1 MEGAAVCC
9 ESGAETETGDHNAP
23 ARARGRPYGVFA
35 LLWVAALATLA
46 GAAEEETSN
55 PSVEIATSVGTMT
68 VELWPDEA
76 PLTVANF
83 LERVDEGFYDGL
95 VFHRVIAGFVIQA
108 GGFDAN
114 MNYREAPATVVNE
127 SSNGVSNLQ
136 WTIAMARASDPDSAG
151 AQFYINVSDNTN
163 LDAAPGRP
171 GYTVFGKLTAG
182 EDVAG
187 EIEFVATG
195 TVAGM
200 PDVPREPV
208 TILSTRRVS
217 GAPEHRSGR
226 GLTL

>member
-1 MEGAAVCC
+1 MNVKWSGRSWIPLAVALVCLGAA
-9 ESGAETETGDHNAP
+9 AENEQDREAP
-23 ARARGRPYGVFA
+23 
-35 LLWVAALATLA
+35 
-46 GAAEEETSN
+46 N

-68 VELWPDEA
+68 VELWPDKA

-95 VFHRVIAGFVIQA
+95 IFHRVIAGFVIQA

-114 MNYREAPATVVNE
+114 MNYREAPSTVDNE
-127 SSNGVSNLQ
+127 SNNGESNLQ
-136 WTIAMARASDPDSAG
+136 WTIAMARGGDPDSAG

-195 TVAGM
+195 VTAGM
-200 PDVPREPV
+200 PYVPREPV

-217 GAPEHRSGR
+217 GALSVAPVAD
-226 GLTL
+226 

>member
-1 MEGAAVCC
+1 MAQVTACSEAC
-9 ESGAETETGDHNAP
+9 TDTKTGDHNAP
-23 ARARGRPYGVFA
+23 TRARGRPYGFFA
-35 LLWVAALATLA
+35 LLWVAVLATLA

-68 VELWPDEA
+68 VELWPEKA

-95 VFHRVIAGFVIQA
+95 IFHRVIAGFVIQA
-108 GGFDAN
+108 GGFDAK

-195 TVAGM
+195 VTAGM

-217 GAPEHRSGR
+217 GALSVAPVAD
-226 GLTL
+226 

>member
-1 MEGAAVCC
+1 MNTTWSGRAWIPLAVALVCGGADAGN
-9 ESGAETETGDHNAP
+9 EQDRDAP
-23 ARARGRPYGVFA
+23 
-35 LLWVAALATLA
+35 
-46 GAAEEETSN
+46 N

-68 VELWPDEA
+68 VELWPEKA

-95 VFHRVIAGFVIQA
+95 IFHRVIAGFVIQA

-114 MNYREAPATVVNE
+114 MNYREAPATVDNE
-127 SSNGVSNLQ
+127 SNNGESNLQ
-136 WTIAMARASDPDSAG
+136 WTIAMARGGDPDSAG

-195 TVAGM
+195 TAAGM
-200 PDVPREPV
+200 PDVPLEAV
-208 TILSTRRVS
+208 TILSTTRVS
-217 GAPEHRSGR
+217 GGRRVAPVAD
-226 GLTL
+226 